1 MSRARWTLAALAA
14 LGATM
19 PAAAQVVAITGGTVF
34 PVSGPRIE
42 RGAVLLR
49 DGRIAAVGANIAIP
63 DGATRID
70 ATGKWV
76 TPGLIHAGTTLGLR
90 VFDIGAQEETQEDVV
105 FGDVKAAFNVA
116 EGIDPASVTIPVAR
130 AEGITTVLTMP
141 REGLIP
147 GQAVVIDLAGSRLDD
162 MLVMSPAAM
171 IADLGQGGKASGG
184 GSRAGALLRL
194 RLVLRDAKEYAERRQ
209 DFRNARIQP
218 LTASAPDLEALQ
230 PVLAGTLPLLVLAN
244 RRSDI
249 ESALR
254 IAREFKLRIA
264 IWGGTEAW
272 QVAGDLARAG
282 VPVVLEPLSDVPRF
296 DGLAARLDNATLLRQ
311 AGVMVVAAQRDA
323 SHFRDL
329 RQAAGNEVRNGMAW
343 DEALRSVTLAAATA
357 LGIGERYGS
366 LEAGKTGNVVVWSG
380 DPLEFSSRVEHLF
393 IRGVEVP
400 LTNRQT
406 ELFRRYRQ
414 LTPAW

>member
-1 MSRARWTLAALAA
+1 MSRAGWALLALALCA
-14 LGATM
+14 PP
-19 PAAAQVVAITGGTVF
+19 PARAQVIAITGGTVY

-42 RGAVLLR
+42 RGTVLLR
-49 DGRIAAVGANIAIP
+49 DGRIAAVGAELAIP
-63 DGATRID
+63 DGAVRID

-90 VFDIGAQEETQEDVV
+90 IFDIGAQKETQEDVIL
-105 FGDVKAAFNVA
+105 GDVKAAFNVA
-116 EGIDPASVTIPVAR
+116 EGIDPASITIPVAR
-130 AEGITTVLTMP
+130 AEGITTALTMP
-141 REGLIP
+141 SEGLIP
-147 GQAVVIDLAGSRLDD
+147 GQAVVIDLAGNRLDD
-162 MLVMSPAAM
+162 MLVKSPAAM

-194 RLVLRDAKEYAERRQ
+194 RLVLRDAREYATRRQ
-209 DFRNARIQP
+209 DFLKAQIQP
-218 LTASAPDLEALQ
+218 LAAPAPDLEALQ
-230 PVLAGTLPLLVLAN
+230 PVLAGELPLWVLAN

-296 DGLAARLDNATLLRQ
+296 DGLAARLDNAMLLRQ
-311 AGVMVVAAQRDA
+311 AGVTVVAAQRDA
-323 SHFRDL
+323 AHFRDL
-329 RQAAGNEVRNGMAW
+329 RQAGGNEVRNGMAW
-343 DEALRSVTLAAATA
+343 DEALRSVTVAAATA
-357 LGIGERYGS
+357 LGIADRYGS

-380 DPLEFSSRVEHLF
+380 DPFEFSSRVEHLF
-393 IRGVEVP
+393 IRGAEVA

-406 ELFRRYRQ
+406 ELFERYRK
-414 LTPAW
+414 LPPAW